1 MRNFFITG
9 TDTDVGKT
17 FVTCALLQAF
27 AMRGLTAIPMK
38 PIAAGTININ
48 GVQMNTDVVAL
59 REALA
64 TKALLAD
71 INPYCFSEP
80 IAPHLAAA
88 HEKVVVDMAVIRAA
102 FDRLSEEADTVLVE
116 GAGGFLVPLSAIQ
129 SIAEIPRALS
139 LDVILVVGMRLGV
152 LNHALLTVEAIQAR
166 GLTLAGWV
174 ANIPLAGDTMM
185 FLDENISTLSRMIA
199 APLLGIVPHDNQS
212 DGARESAQ
220 RAARLLDIEP
230 LLQLKGNK

>member
-1 MRNFFITG
+1 
-9 TDTDVGKT
+9 VE
-17 FVTCALLQAF
+17 L
-27 AMRGLTAIPMK
+27 
-38 PIAAGTININ
+38 
-48 GVQMNTDVVAL
+48 
-59 REALA
+59 
-64 TKALLAD
+64 
-71 INPYCFSEP
+71 
-80 IAPHLAAA
+80 
-88 HEKVVVDMAVIRAA
+88 AVIRAA

-116 GAGGFLVPLSAIQ
+116 GAGGFLVPLSATQ
-129 SIAEIPRALS
+129 SMAEIPRALS

>member
-27 AMRGLTAIPMK
+27 AMRGLVAAPMK
-38 PIAAGTININ
+38 PIAAGTITIN
-48 GVQMNTDVVAL
+48 GVQVNTDVVAL
-59 REALA
+59 CEASA
-64 TKALLAD
+64 TRASLAD

-80 IAPHLAAA
+80 IAPHLAAT
-88 HEKVVVDMAVIRAA
+88 HEKVVVHMVVIRAA
-102 FDRLSEEADTVLVE
+102 FDRLSVEADTVLVE
-116 GAGGFLVPLSAIQ
+116 GAGGFLVPLSETQ
-129 SIAEIPRALS
+129 SMAEIPRALT
-139 LDVILVVGMRLGV
+139 LEVILVVGMRLGV

-199 APLLGIVPHDNQS
+199 APLLGVVLHDNQS
-212 DGARESAQ
+212 DGVLARAQ
-220 RAARLLDIEP
+220 RASGLLEIEP
-230 LLQLKGNK
+230 LQHT